1 MITPVI
7 TSGIGGQP
15 GTLIIG
21 LPDTTEDTETVFVG
35 FGFAA
40 CIPPQEAQEPYSM
53 IDAAPLAAS
62 NRDSLN
68 VRPPTVQ

>member
-21 LPDTTEDTETVFVG
+21 LPDTTEDTDTVFVG
-35 FGFAA
+35 FG
-40 CIPPQEAQEPYSM
+40 
-53 IDAAPLAAS
+53 LAA
-62 NRDSLN
+62 LN
-68 VRPPTVQ
+68 THPKMRKNHIQ